1 MLDVKKKITK
11 APKVTV
17 FNLHILKGVYP
28 VFTGQ
33 LLEQAGARPVHA
45 LQPDEQPVLR
55 TCVQCATPILQE
67 LVPRV

>member
-1 MLDVKKKITK
+1 MVTVMLDVKKKITK

-33 LLEQAGARPVHA
+33 LSEQVGARA
-45 LQPDEQPVLR
+45 GR
-55 TCVQCATPILQE
+55 
-67 LVPRV
+67 PRRPRPRPAAG